1 VAERVLTERELN
13 RAVLARQLL
22 LERSRLPISRALERI
37 GGIQDQYAP
46 NAYVRLWSC
55 LEGFRREDLTR
66 ALERRSVVQ
75 ATLMRGTIHVVSK
88 RDFWAFAVAIRAS
101 QREWWLRVR
110 IRRPDERELKRT
122 AHELRELMASGP
134 RRREELAG
142 VVERGWGMLGPWLE
156 LVRVPPSGTWD
167 QRRAHLYKTAERW
180 IGPQD
185 IDREAALDHIVRRYL
200 AAFGPAPR
208 TDIASW
214 AGLDIGDLVPAL
226 ERLSLRRFV
235 DEAGKELLDLPRAPL
250 PNASTPAPVRFLPTW
265 DAALLVHARRA
276 GILPGRYRPLVF
288 STKNPPSV
296 STFLVDGAVAG
307 TWRYEAGRIRIDPY
321 ERLDPA
327 VRRELHDE
335 AERLA
340 AFHE

>member
-1 VAERVLTERELN
+1 MAQRVLTQRELN

-22 LERSRLPISRALERI
+22 LERSRLPIPRALERI

-46 NAYVRLWSC
+46 NAYLRLWSC

-75 ATLMRGTIHVVSK
+75 ATLMRTTIHVVSK
-88 RDFWAFAVAIRAS
+88 RDFWAFAVAIRAA
-101 QREWWLRVR
+101 QREWWLRVHKP
-110 IRRPDERELKRT
+110 RPDERALERT
-122 AHELRELMASGP
+122 AKKLRELMASGP

-142 VVERGWGMLGPWLE
+142 VVRPGWGMLGPWLE
-156 LVRVPPSGTWD
+156 LVRVPPSGTWE
-167 QRRAHLYKTAERW
+167 QRRAHLFQTAERW
-180 IGPQD
+180 IGPED
-185 IDREAALDHIVRRYL
+185 IDRDAALDHLVRRYL
-200 AAFGPAPR
+200 GAFGPAPR

-214 AGLDIGDLVPAL
+214 AGLDIRDLVPAL

-235 DEAGKELLDLPRAPL
+235 DEQGKELLDLPRAPL
-250 PNASTPAPVRFLPTW
+250 PDPSTPAPVRFLPTW

-276 GILPGRYRPLVF
+276 GILPERYRPRVF

-296 STFLVDGAVAG
+296 PTFLVDGVVAG

-327 VRRELHDE
+327 VRRELHEE
-335 AERLA
+335 ADRLA
-340 AFHE
+340 AFHR